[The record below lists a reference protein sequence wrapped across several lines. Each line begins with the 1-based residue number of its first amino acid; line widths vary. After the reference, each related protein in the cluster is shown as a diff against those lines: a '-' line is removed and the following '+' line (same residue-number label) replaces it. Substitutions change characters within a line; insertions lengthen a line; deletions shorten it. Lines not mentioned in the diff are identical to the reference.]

1 MVYDTPWVQRPDEVE
16 ATAESDT
23 PLPVAR
29 PPLGNRDFYVGKS
42 LSQLAREQ
50 GVGPVKDIGVFARKP
65 GDAEAKERVL
75 YLKKH
80 HIAGTSGSVT
90 VPPGRSAAG

>member
-29 PPLGNRDFYVGKS
+29 PPLGNRDFFVGKS

-50 GVGPVKDIGVFARKP
+50 GVGPVKDIGVFAGGFP
-65 GDAEAKERVL
+65 EDEDLDELLAELDQLR
-75 YLKKH
+75 
-80 HIAGTSGSVT
+80 GS
-90 VPPGRSAAG
+90 